1 MVRELGGEETQN
13 MMIRMMDMF
22 FGSMASE
29 EKKEF
34 MKQMMPLMMERMMEG
49 MSAEDKEA
57 LMNSMMQNM
66 LSTMSDRT
74 KQESFNPSEF
84 CPCYNLC
91 KEAFKKQH
99 KTK

>member
-13 MMIRMMDMF
+13 MIVKMMDMF
-22 FGSMASE
+22 FGSMTSE

-34 MKQMMPLMMERMMEG
+34 MKQMMPIMMERMMEG
-49 MSAEDKEA
+49 ISAEDKED

-66 LSTMSDRT
+66 MSTMSDRT
-74 KQESFNPSEF
+74 ERDGFNPSEF

-91 KEAFKKQH
+91 EEAFKKKH